1 MSCDC
6 SAVSDNK
13 LARLVGEI
21 LKRMRFAKEHVKFL
35 PISEME
41 TASLSLLLGYG
52 TLTQRL

>member
-21 LKRMRFAKEHVKFL
+21 LKRMRYAKEHVKFL

-41 TASLSLLLGYG
+41 TASLSLLVGYG
-52 TLTQRL
+52 ALT

>member
-41 TASLSLLLGYG
+41 TASLFLGYG